1 MLKTQQKID
10 IVGPVGT
17 LETIVIPA
25 KQDTV
30 RGIAVIAHPN
40 PLQGGTNTN
49 KVVQT
54 CARALSELGY
64 TCFCPNLRG
73 VGHSEG
79 EHDHGRGE
87 VEDMLAVVAYAQQH
101 YPAQPLVL
109 AGFSFG
115 GFVASHVRLRIEAER
130 LILLGPAVSRYEMQ
144 VATVPENTLIIHGEE
159 DEVIPLADILDWA
172 RPQNLPVVVFPGAGH
187 FFHGK
192 LIQLAALIRRNF
204 GG

>member
-1 MLKTQQKID
+1 M
-10 IVGPVGT
+10 
-17 LETIVIPA
+17 
-25 KQDTV
+25 
-30 RGIAVIAHPN
+30 
-40 PLQGGTNTN
+40 
-49 KVVQT
+49 
-54 CARALSELGY
+54 
-64 TCFCPNLRG
+64 
-73 VGHSEG
+73 
-79 EHDHGRGE
+79 
-87 VEDMLAVVAYAQQH
+87 
-101 YPAQPLVL
+101 VL